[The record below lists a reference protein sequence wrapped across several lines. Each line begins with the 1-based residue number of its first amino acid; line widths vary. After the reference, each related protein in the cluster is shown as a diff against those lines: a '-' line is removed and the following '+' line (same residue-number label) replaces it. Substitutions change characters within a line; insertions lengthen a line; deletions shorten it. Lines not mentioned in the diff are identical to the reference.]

1 MEELVIPEQEVTLVN
16 KNFHFLRLTDE
27 KNPLIPRDKDVKYMT
42 MDFPED
48 MIELRVIIMGQTMAR
63 YRKGENHS
71 ELPIYTSLLSY
82 CHVDFEFVFDDSN
95 WSSVEMIKTVKE
107 IDETEEIDIFDGME
121 YHRGHRVTYK
131 PTVYIGREKRVKIP
145 TITFYLAPPTE
156 LKNPKVPVRELVTN
170 IDAEYKTR
178 LEQKYNLTMVD
189 ETSGYA
195 TNYIYYM
202 GNMAGKQ
209 YVF

>member
-1 MEELVIPEQEVTLVN
+1 MELVIPEKEVTLVN
-16 KNFHFLRLTDE
+16 KNNYCLRLTDE
-27 KNPLIPRDKDVKYMT
+27 KNPLIPRDKDVQYMK

-48 MIELRVIIMGQTMAR
+48 MIELRIQIMGQTMAR

-107 IDETEEIDIFDGME
+107 IDETEEIDIFDGRE

-131 PTVYIGREKRVKIP
+131 PTIYIGREKRVKIP
-145 TITFYLAPPTE
+145 TMTFTLAPPTD
-156 LKNPKVPVRELVTN
+156 LINPKVPVRELVTN
-170 IDAEYKTR
+170 IDAKYKAI
-178 LEQKYNLTMVD
+178 LEEKSNLTMVD

-195 TNYIYYM
+195 TNYIYYI

>member
-1 MEELVIPEQEVTLVN
+1 MEVVIPEKEVTLVN
-16 KNFHFLRLTDE
+16 KNHYCLRLTDE
-27 KNPLIPRDKDVKYMT
+27 QNPLLPRDKDVKYMT

-48 MIELRVIIMGQTMAR
+48 MIELRVVIMGQTMAR
-63 YRKGENHS
+63 YRKGQNHS

-95 WSSVEMIKTVKE
+95 WNSVEMIKTVKE
-107 IDETEEIDIFDGME
+107 VDESEEIDIFDGME

-131 PTVYIGREKRVKIP
+131 PTIYMGREKRVKIP
-145 TITFYLAPPTE
+145 TMTFTLAPPTD
-156 LKNPKVPVRELVTN
+156 LINPKVPLQEFVTN
-170 IDAEYKTR
+170 IDAKYKVI
-178 LEQKYNLTMVD
+178 LEEKHNLKMID

-195 TNYIYYM
+195 TNYIYYT